1 MQSSENNHFIFKLNH
16 TSDNIAIRG
25 DNYNNQQVKGAVDTE
40 TNMVRIKNDTNK
52 SSNNAIRSNNRSS
65 LPLVDT
71 LEQMSKEDNLNDSQ
85 IIYGHQPEF
94 LQAHQTQ
101 PNVPLSSSSPA
112 ASTSS
117 NAVNTSVVYSF
128 RNAF

>member
-52 SSNNAIRSNNRSS
+52 SSNNAIRSSNRSS

-71 LEQMSKEDNLNDSQ
+71 LKQMSKKDNLKDSL
-85 IIYGHQPEF
+85 IRYDHSPEF
-94 LQAHQTQ
+94 LQVHQTQ
-101 PNVPLSSSSPA
+101 PNVPLSSS
-112 ASTSS
+112 
-117 NAVNTSVVYSF
+117 
-128 RNAF
+128 